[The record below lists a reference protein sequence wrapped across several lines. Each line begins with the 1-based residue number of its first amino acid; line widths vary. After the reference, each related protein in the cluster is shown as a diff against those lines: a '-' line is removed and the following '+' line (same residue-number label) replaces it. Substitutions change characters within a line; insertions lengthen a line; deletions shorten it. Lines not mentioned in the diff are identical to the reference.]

1 MYNVCMIQLSKH
13 KVAKH
18 VGHTLKELNEI
29 QAHNAPR
36 FDALMLGA
44 TILDNG
50 YMIGEVMFKMRHKFN
65 PDIKAYEE
73 ENKMLWK
80 RVKELESVA

>member
-1 MYNVCMIQLSKH
+1 MIQLSKT
-13 KVAKH
+13 KAAKY
-18 VGHTLKELNEI
+18 VGHTLKELNEMEK
-29 QAHNAPR
+29 HNTPR
-36 FDALMLGA
+36 FESLMLGA

-50 YMIGEVMFKMRHKFN
+50 YMIGEVLFKMRHKFN

-80 RVKELESVA
+80 RVKELEGVV